1 MKHSSEVTI
10 IVVKSSEVCS
20 KISVI
25 DKAGPV
31 VLQWRHAPH
40 HEQALGQ
47 PVAWNTAGEEIFD
60 DIDDGEDDPV
70 CQPLVAVLWG
80 LHLQGQDRAVGGV
93 DPNDYFFNQ
102 LSKHTKL

>member
-1 MKHSSEVTI
+1 MDE
-10 IVVKSSEVCS
+10 
-20 KISVI
+20 
-25 DKAGPV
+25 AGPV

-60 DIDDGEDDPV
+60 DVNDGEDDPV

-93 DPNDYFFNQ
+93 DKSHNVGQQ
-102 LSKHTKL
+102 LEK